1 MCFFRYFIHRH
12 LLKNDNSDEIANVK
26 IEKEGKKRRRK
37 RRKYLLFFIT
47 YLLSKHELLI
57 RRIMDIKKKEIKK

>member
-26 IEKEGKKRRRK
+26 IEKEG
-37 RRKYLLFFIT
+37 
-47 YLLSKHELLI
+47 E
-57 RRIMDIKKKEIKK
+57 KKEEKKGENTFFFS